1 MRYLKHCFTN
11 TILPRLV
18 RRSLLFL
25 VICLFYS
32 ESVAQ
37 ENNALE
43 LSKARIKFYLGEI
56 NSAIAATTELLKNN
70 ELAKLEKFY
79 AYELL
84 GLCYL
89 ARHNQE
95 EEAETVIRKIFG
107 LNKDYEPVQSVLITP
122 EYIELVKKVRKQL
135 QLTAQ
140 EKNLI
145 NDQEKLPSIGTSRI
159 RLMQNRHSKW
169 PWLVAGAGVAG
180 GVAMLL
186 AFGGADANSSA
197 GFPAPP
203 VRPSGN

>member
-11 TILPRLV
+11 TIFPRLF
-18 RRSLLFL
+18 RGSLLFL

-37 ENNALE
+37 ENNAIE
-43 LSKARIKFYLGEI
+43 LSKARIKFYLGET
-56 NSAIAATTELLKNN
+56 NLAIAATTELLKNN
-70 ELAKLEKFY
+70 ELSRLDKSF

-89 ARHNQE
+89 AKHNQE
-95 EEAETVIRKIFG
+95 EAESAIRKIFG
-107 LNKDYEPVQSVLITP
+107 LNEDYEPVQSVVIAP

-135 QLTAQ
+135 KLTAQ
-140 EKNLI
+140 ETNSI
-145 NDQEKLPSIGTSRI
+145 NDQEKLPSIGTNHK
-159 RLMQNRHSKW
+159 RLMQNRRSKW
-169 PWLVAGAGVAG
+169 PWLVVGAGVAG

-186 AFGGADANSSA
+186 AFGDANSSG

-203 VRPSGN
+203 ARPDRN